1 MIIRKA
7 TVADAESIAK
17 VHVDCWRTTYKNII
31 SEKLLTNLS
40 YEQRTKLWI
49 NNISKEENYVFVAE
63 NNNRS
68 IIGFI
73 DGSSVKPGEYQG
85 YDGDVTSIYILKEHQ
100 GLGIGKK
107 LMKSLFD
114 EFKSLN
120 YHSAIVKVL
129 EENSFCKFY
138 EAMGAKVVDHT
149 TINIADDNL
158 NLLVYGWDDIS
169 LLKA

>member
-7 TVADAESIAK
+7 TVADAEGVAK
-17 VHVDCWRTTYKNII
+17 VHVDCWRTTYKSII

-40 YEQRTKLWI
+40 YEQRTKLWV
-49 NNISKEENYVFVAE
+49 NNISREENSVFVVE
-63 NNNRS
+63 SNDRN
-68 IIGFI
+68 IVGFI

-85 YDGDVTSIYILKEHQ
+85 YAGDITSIYILKEHQ

-107 LMKSLFD
+107 LIKSLFD

-120 YHSAIVKVL
+120 YHSVIVKVL

-138 EAMGAKVVDHT
+138 EAMGAKVVDT
-149 TINIADDNL
+149 TIINIADDNL
-158 NLLVYGWDDIS
+158 NLLVYGWEDIN